1 MENYNTRIQV
11 NHPTTLLQLGKKCQ
25 AMTPDNLYKTV
36 TPIDI
41 EPSQNRYYSDNAETS
56 ADVENKH
63 LALLPSC
70 DKRIILNGL
79 QTGIKSSKIRGEMAD
94 V

>member
-11 NHPTTLLQLGKKCQ
+11 NPPTTLLQLGKKCHTI
-25 AMTPDNLYKTV
+25 TPDNLYKTV
-36 TPIDI
+36 TSIDTK
-41 EPSQNRYYSDNAETS
+41 PPQNRYYSDNVKTS

-63 LALLPSC
+63 FSLLPSC
-70 DKRIILNGL
+70 NKRIILHEL
-79 QTGIKSSKIRGEMAD
+79 HTGIKSSKIRGEMAD